1 MKQFILSWGLI
12 ILSAF
17 FDSYAAYVVKKEFN
31 SLGEFDYSSVKNF
44 LSYIYKFIQSPWLLS
59 ALIAFVLAP
68 ALWFVA
74 LNKIELTIGYPLLV
88 GFHLVFILLF
98 GFYLLDESMSIYKII
113 GCALLMVSIFLIG
126 SNK

>member
-31 SLGEFDYSSVKNF
+31 SLGEFDYSSFKNF
-44 LSYIYKFIQSPWLLS
+44 FSYLFKFIQSPWLLS
-59 ALIAFVLAP
+59 ALIAFVIAP

-113 GCALLMVSIFLIG
+113 GCALLMVSIILIG